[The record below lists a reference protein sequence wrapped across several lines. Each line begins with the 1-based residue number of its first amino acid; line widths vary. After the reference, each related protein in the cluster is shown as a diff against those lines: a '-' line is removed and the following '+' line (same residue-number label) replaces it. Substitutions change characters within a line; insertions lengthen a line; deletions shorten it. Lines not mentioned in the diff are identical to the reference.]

1 MSLLCF
7 VCHIRIYLCA
17 FLCIYTDKQLVV
29 GIPGVDEILKLHKKI
44 GSGTFSSV
52 YLASL
57 KAEAH
62 VKREQRKFFAVKRLI
77 PTSSPK
83 RIEQEL
89 KCLVTIGGV
98 DNVGGIEACVRH
110 RDAVAFVM
118 PYLAHDKFHEYFDK
132 MSVHEAR
139 MYLKNLLVALRRVHS
154 FNMIH
159 RDVKP
164 SNFLYNR
171 QDEKWMLVDFG
182 LAQEVKEHKTE
193 ESVPR
198 AGSSTQKRPIKE
210 VGDENEDQR
219 AMSNPS
225 KRMCLGTDQPKSMN
239 FPPKKES
246 ITVQQKQ
253 QPQDSIF
260 KSPLRAS
267 NVGNL
272 PNYCQAPL
280 ATAVKSTCIGLSVN
294 LRMMEPPRR
303 TTVTPASRSSGGIVG
318 SSCYCYGK
326 SQVCNICIVKREV
339 QASRAGTPGYRPPE
353 VLLKYP
359 HQNTAV
365 DIWSVGIIFLSILSK
380 CYPFFKAHDDFN
392 ALAELVTLFG
402 DKKIKQ
408 LASSLERHIKIGQK
422 HPALNLRKVC
432 VVLSNR
438 QPTETTT
445 TTTTEPTPGTS
456 SSTSSTTG
464 MSSFTSNLQDCQHCQ
479 QKLNNCLC
487 ASSAI
492 IPSLH
497 GQDIWPTEAYN
508 LLARMLEL
516 DPRKRI
522 TAEQALEHPFFTMET
537 VINEESS
544 SKI

>member
-1 MSLLCF
+1 MKDKAASKP
-7 VCHIRIYLCA
+7 A
-17 FLCIYTDKQLVV
+17 ENKQLIF
-29 GIPGVDEILKLHKKI
+29 GIPGVDEILNLHKKI

-57 KAEAH
+57 KSEAH
-62 VKREQRKFFAVKRLI
+62 ISRENRRFFAVKRLI

-89 KCLVTIGGV
+89 KCLVNIGGV

-110 RDAVAFVM
+110 QDQVAFIM

-132 MSVHEAR
+132 MSVNEAR
-139 MYLKNLLVALRRVHS
+139 LYLKNLLLALRRVHS

-171 QDEKWMLVDFG
+171 RDQKWMLVDFG
-182 LAQEVKEHKTE
+182 LAQEVKEYKKE
-193 ESVPR
+193 ESKPST
-198 AGSSTQKRPIKE
+198 SSQTQKRPLKE
-210 VGDENEDQR
+210 VSDENENVTT
-219 AMSNPS
+219 SNSGQQPPS
-225 KRMCLGTDQPKSMN
+225 KRICLESKPKNNEKST
-239 FPPKKES
+239 KKES
-246 ITVQQKQ
+246 INV
-253 QPQDSIF
+253 PDSIF
-260 KSPLRAS
+260 KSPLRTSNAS
-267 NVGNL
+267 NL
-272 PNYCQAPL
+272 PSYYQTPL

-294 LRMMEPPRR
+294 LRMMEPHRR
-303 TTVTPASRSSGGIVG
+303 TATPNSVTRSTSSAGIGAATNV
-318 SSCYCYGK
+318 CYCYGK
-326 SQVCNICIVKREV
+326 SQVCNICIVKKEV

-402 DKKIKQ
+402 DKRMKQ
-408 LASSLERHIKIGQK
+408 LAASLERHMKIGQK
-422 HPALNLRKVC
+422 RPALNLRKIC
-432 VVLSNR
+432 VILSNR
-438 QPTETTT
+438 KPITEN
-445 TTTTEPTPGTS
+445 EILDPKPGTS
-456 SSTSSTTG
+456 SSSS
-464 MSSFTSNLQDCQHCQ
+464 SSFLMMSNNTSNLQDCQHCQ

-497 GQDIWPTEAYN
+497 GTDMWPTEAYN
-508 LLARMLEL
+508 LLYRMLEL

-522 TAEQALEHPFFTMET
+522 TAKEALEHPFFTMECT
-537 VINEESS
+537 DEAENSQKSGE
-544 SKI
+544 

>member
-1 MSLLCF
+1 MF
-7 VCHIRIYLCA
+7 YLFA
-17 FLCIYTDKQLVV
+17 DKQLIV
-29 GIPGVDEILKLHKKI
+29 GIPGVDEILNLHKKI
-44 GSGTFSSV
+44 GSGSFSSV

-62 VKREQRKFFAVKRLI
+62 VSREQRKFFAVKRLI

-110 RDAVAFVM
+110 HDAVAFIM

-132 MSVHEAR
+132 MSVNEAR
-139 MYLKNLLVALRRVHS
+139 MYLKNLLLALRRVHS

-171 QDEKWMLVDFG
+171 REQKWMLVDFG

-193 ESVPR
+193 ESTVSR
-198 AGSSTQKRPIKE
+198 ASSSTAQKRPIKD
-210 VGDENEDQR
+210 VIDENQ
-219 AMSNPS
+219 MSSNPS
-225 KRMCLGTDQPKSMN
+225 KRVCLGNDNNNKARTHEKSLN

-246 ITVQQKQ
+246 INVQLKQ
-253 QPQDSIF
+253 TQDSIF
-260 KSPLRAS
+260 KSPLRTS

-272 PNYCQAPL
+272 PNYFQAPL

-294 LRMMEPPRR
+294 LRMMGPPRR
-303 TTVTPASRSSGGIVG
+303 NTVNPSSISRSSGSIAGNV
-318 SSCYCYGK
+318 CYCYGK
-326 SQVCNICIVKREV
+326 SQVCNICIVKKEV

-359 HQNTAV
+359 YQNTAI

-402 DKKIKQ
+402 DKKIKH
-408 LASSLERHIKIGQK
+408 LAASLERHIKIGQK
-422 HPALNLRKVC
+422 RPALNMRKVC

-438 QPTETTT
+438 KPMTTST
-445 TTTTEPTPGTS
+445 DMKTEPTPGTS
-456 SSTSSTTG
+456 SSSSTSSVT
-464 MSSFTSNLQDCQHCQ
+464 SSFTSNLQDCQHCQ

-508 LLARMLEL
+508 LLSRMLEL
-516 DPRKRI
+516 DPHKRI
-522 TAEQALEHPFFTMET
+522 TAEQALEHPFFTMECT
-537 VINEESS
+537 TNDKNSI
-544 SKI
+544 

>member
-1 MSLLCF
+1 M
-7 VCHIRIYLCA
+7 
-17 FLCIYTDKQLVV
+17 
-29 GIPGVDEILKLHKKI
+29 
-44 GSGTFSSV
+44 
-52 YLASL
+52 
-57 KAEAH
+57 
-62 VKREQRKFFAVKRLI
+62 KRENRKFFAVKRLI

-98 DNVGGIEACVRH
+98 DNVGGVEACVRH
-110 RDAVAFVM
+110 QGSVAFIM

-132 MSVHEAR
+132 MDVNETR
-139 MYLKNLLVALRRVHS
+139 MYLKNLLLALRRVHS

-159 RDVKP
+159 RDIKP

-171 QDEKWMLVDFG
+171 KEQKCMLVDFG
-182 LAQEVKEHKTE
+182 LAQEVKEYKTE
-193 ESVPR
+193 ESK
-198 AGSSTQKRPIKE
+198 ASSSTQKRPIKE
-210 VGDENEDQR
+210 VHAAADENENQFV
-219 AMSNPS
+219 STNPS
-225 KRMCLGTDQPKSMN
+225 KRMRFEDNNKPKTNDKSN
-239 FPPKKES
+239 NYPSKES
-246 ITVQQKQ
+246 ITVQKQ
-253 QPQDSIF
+253 PDNIF

-267 NVGNL
+267 NMGNV
-272 PNYCQAPL
+272 PNYFPAPL

-294 LRMMEPPRR
+294 LRMMDHQRR
-303 TTVTPASRSSGGIVG
+303 TNSTPPISRSGNV
-318 SSCYCYGK
+318 CYCYGK

-359 HQNTAV
+359 NQTTAV

-408 LASSLERHIKIGQK
+408 LAASLDRHIKIGQK
-422 HPALNLRKVC
+422 HPALNMKKLCILLR
-432 VVLSNR
+432 NR
-438 QPTETTT
+438 N
-445 TTTTEPTPGTS
+445 PTPITDASEPIPGPS
-456 SSTSSTTG
+456 SSTSS
-464 MSSFTSNLQDCQHCQ
+464 SSNTYTSNLQDCQNCQ

-487 ASSAI
+487 VSSAV

-497 GQDIWPTEAYN
+497 GPDVWPTEAYN
-508 LLARMLEL
+508 LLFRMLEL

-522 TAEQALEHPFFTMET
+522 TAEQALEHPFFTMMGNDATITEGNSIKT
-537 VINEESS
+537 
-544 SKI
+544 